1 MRPNHIGEEEWRLR
15 QELADCYHLFAH
27 LGWDEAIFNHIT
39 LRLPVH
45 ERHYLINPFGLLY
58 DEVTPENLVKV
69 DVDGNP
75 LASGDL
81 SINPAGFIIHG
92 AIHRARDDAHCIMHV
107 HTTATVAVACKKGGL
122 SHDNFYGA
130 QFFGRVGYHA
140 FEGIS
145 VHPSEQPRLVKSLG
159 KKDVLMLRN
168 HGVLVVGHD
177 IPHAFRWLWSLQRA
191 CEVQCQ
197 AQAIGGPNT
206 ALSAAVRRRSLKDAH
221 EFAEGHTPRLMFDA
235 MVRQMRAQR
244 GTGWPRNAREGA

>member
-1 MRPNHIGEEEWRLR
+1 MTPNPIGEDEWQLR
-15 QELADCYHLFAH
+15 RELADCYHLFAH
-27 LGWDEAIFNHIT
+27 LGWAESIFNHIT
-39 LRLPVH
+39 VRVPGN
-45 ERHYLINPFGLLY
+45 ERRYLINPFGLTY
-58 DEVTPENLVKV
+58 DEVTPENLIKV

-75 LASGDL
+75 MGVDDL
-81 SINPAGFIIHG
+81 RINPAGFVIHG
-92 AIHRARDDAHCIMHV
+92 AIHRARPDAHCIMHI
-107 HTTATVAVACKKGGL
+107 HTTASVAVACKKNGL

-145 VHPSEQPRLVKSLG
+145 VHPHEQPRLVKSLG

-197 AQAIGGPNT
+197 AQAIAGPNT
-206 ALSAAVRRRSLKDAH
+206 PLSATVRRRSVKDAG
-221 EFAEGHTPRLMFDA
+221 EFAEGRTPRLMFDA
-235 MVRQMRAQR
+235 MVRQMRAAR
-244 GTGWPRNAREGA
+244 VTGWPKN